1 MENQQYPIWKHSLMY
16 GLYLGVVLIILSLV
30 FYILDLHAENWTG
43 YVSYVFILGGV
54 ILASVTYRD
63 KYLNGFIAYGQS
75 FSTGFLTGLFAAII
89 GAIFTYFFMLYLG
102 EEYVDLML
110 EKAEESILSSNPEI
124 TDEQLDLALN
134 WTEKMMNPTW
144 ISIIVLVSSTFFSLV
159 FALITSI
166 FIKKENDAIDTT
178 E

>member
-1 MENQQYPIWKHSLMY
+1 MENQQYPVWKHSLMY
-16 GLYLGVVLIILSLV
+16 GIYLGVVLIILSLV

-63 KYLNGFIAYGQS
+63 KYLNGFITYGQS

-102 EEYVDLML
+102 DEFVELML
-110 EKAEESILSSNPEI
+110 EKAEETIIEGNPDIGDAE
-124 TDEQLDLALN
+124 LDLALS
-134 WTEKMMNPTW
+134 WTEKIMNPTW
-144 ISIIVLVSSTFFSLV
+144 ISVMALLSSTFFSMV
-159 FALITSI
+159 FALIASI
-166 FIKKENDAIDTT
+166 FIKKENNSIDTT